1 MAYKNI
7 VSVVSLD
14 DDFIMDLFASVCYDS
29 VFGLSPYLEDDVY
42 DKVREQIEHRFS
54 DTTLCVENVWLEA
67 LKQGVLEAYD
77 TEDDESYDLTIE
89 MLKKG
94 LEIYLNLEYTN
105 HDLESMDAIDWANLL
120 QCAIFEDIIYG

>member
-7 VSVVSLD
+7 IAVINLD
-14 DDFIMDLFASVCYDS
+14 DDFIMDLFSSVCYDS
-29 VFGLSPYLEDDVY
+29 VFGLYPYLEDEVY

-54 DTTLCVENVWLEA
+54 DDTLCIEDVWMEA
-67 LKQGVLEAYD
+67 LKQGVLKAYD
-77 TEDDESYDLTIE
+77 TEDDKYYDLTLE

-105 HDLESMDAIDWANLL
+105 KDLESMDAIDWANVL
-120 QCAIFEDIIYG
+120 QCVIFEDIIYG